1 MNQEAAGQKSDRPSP
16 RASFLNVET
25 SASGKRWEERLAD
38 PRQGLALS
46 QRLGLPEIVGRVLA
60 ARDVGLDE
68 AEAYLN
74 PTLRQ
79 FLPDPSH
86 LRDMDRAVER
96 LVMAIR
102 NGERIAVFGDYDVD
116 GATSSA
122 LLRRFLQQ
130 VGAELRVYIPD
141 RISEGYGPNPAAL
154 RKLKA
159 EGIAVVITVDCGI
172 TAFDALEDAAEQ
184 GLEVIVVDHHAAEPR
199 LPVAAAV
206 VNPNRQDEESD
217 CGHLAA
223 VGVTFLLVV
232 ALNRGL
238 RASGWFQQAGLSE
251 PDLIQWLDLVALG
264 TVCDVV
270 PLHGLNRA
278 FVSQG
283 LKVMAQRKNIGIVA
297 LSDVAKLSERPD
309 SFHLG
314 FMLGPRV
321 NAGGRVGEAGLGAT
335 LLATEDS
342 AEARDLAARLD
353 RHNTER
359 RELEALVLDQAIEQV
374 EAELAAAGDQ
384 MTQGLIFAAAP
395 GWHPGVI
402 GIVASRL
409 KDRYNAPAI
418 VIALDEAGVGKGS
431 GRSVPGVDLGAT
443 VIAARQAGLLI
454 NGGGHP
460 MAAGL
465 TVAGGGLEA
474 LKAFLRERIAAQ
486 LTAANY
492 VPALGI
498 DGALQPGGATAEL
511 LQHIERCGPFGVGNP
526 QPRFVL
532 SSVQVANAAIVGAD
546 HVRCSLVGL
555 DGKRI
560 KGIAFRALDN
570 PLGELLL
577 KSNALPLHVAG
588 KLKLDSWSGRD
599 AVQII
604 IEDAASI

>member
-1 MNQEAAGQKSDRPSP
+1 LTGETGKAEIDKSKASEPSP
-16 RASFLNVET
+16 RACFLNVEA
-25 SASGKRWEERLAD
+25 SAGGKRWEERLSD
-38 PRQGLALS
+38 PRHGLALA
-46 QRLGLPEIVGRVLA
+46 QRLAVPEIVGRILA
-60 ARDVGLDE
+60 ARNVSLDA
-68 AEAYLN
+68 AEAFLN

-86 LRDMDRAVER
+86 LRDMDRAVAR
-96 LVMAIR
+96 LVTAVR
-102 NGERIAVFGDYDVD
+102 SGERIAVFGDYDVD

-122 LLRRFLQQ
+122 LLQRYMKH
-130 VGAELRVYIPD
+130 VGTDLRVYIPD
-141 RISEGYGPNPAAL
+141 RITEGYGPNAAAM
-154 RKLKA
+154 RTLKS

-172 TAFDALEDAAEQ
+172 TAFEALQDAADQ

-199 LPVAAAV
+199 LPAAVAV
-206 VNPNRQDEESD
+206 VNPNRQDETSD

-238 RASGWFQQAGLSE
+238 RDAGWFKSRGLNE
-251 PDLIQWLDLVALG
+251 PDLMQWLDLVALG

-270 PLHGLNRA
+270 PLDGLNRA
-278 FVSQG
+278 FVTQG
-283 LKVMAQRKNIGIVA
+283 LKVMGQRRNPGLVA
-297 LSDVAKLSERPD
+297 LSDVAKLTERPD

-335 LLATEDS
+335 LLSTENPV
-342 AEARDLAARLD
+342 EAQDIAGRLD
-353 RHNTER
+353 RYNTER
-359 RELEALVLDQAIEQV
+359 RELEAQVLDQAIE
-374 EAELAAAGDQ
+374 
-384 MTQGLIFAAAP
+384 LIETGKDEPSGVIIVAAP

-418 VIALDEAGVGKGS
+418 VIAINETGLGKGS

-465 TVAGGGLEA
+465 TVAADALEL
-474 LKAFLRERIAAQ
+474 LKAFFRERIGAQ
-486 LTAANY
+486 IKAVNY
-492 VPALGI
+492 KPSLGI
-498 DGALQPGGATAEL
+498 DGAVQPGGATADL
-511 LQHIERCGPFGVGNP
+511 LREIERCGPFGVGNP

-532 SSVQVANAAIVGAD
+532 PSVQVSHASVVGAD
-546 HVRCSLVGL
+546 HVRCNLVGV

-570 PLGELLL
+570 PLGALLL
-577 KSNALPLHVAG
+577 KSGGLPLHVAG
-588 KLKLDSWSGRD
+588 KLQLDTWTGRD

-604 IEDAASI
+604 IEDAAAI

>member
-1 MNQEAAGQKSDRPSP
+1 MGPTSERLAP
-16 RASFLNVET
+16 RASFLNVEN

-38 PRQGLALS
+38 PRRGLALS
-46 QRLGLPEIVGRVLA
+46 QRLGLPEIVGRILA
-60 ARDVGLDE
+60 ARDVGLED

-86 LRDMDRAVER
+86 LRDMDLAVDR
-96 LVMAIR
+96 LVTAISK
-102 NGERIAVFGDYDVD
+102 GERIAVFGDYDVD

-122 LLRRFLQQ
+122 LLQRFLRAA
-130 VGAELRVYIPD
+130 GADLRVYIPD
-141 RISEGYGPNPAAL
+141 RISEGYGPNAGAL
-154 RKLKA
+154 RKLKS

-172 TAFDALEDAAEQ
+172 TAFDALEDAAAQ

-199 LPVAAAV
+199 LPVATAV

-238 RASGWFQQAGLSE
+238 RAAGWFRQAGISE
-251 PDLIQWLDLVALG
+251 PDLKQWLDLVALG

-270 PLHGLNRA
+270 PLYGLNRA

-283 LKVMAQRKNIGIVA
+283 LKVMAQRKNTGIVA

-335 LLATEDS
+335 LLATDDAS
-342 AEARDLAARLD
+342 QARELASRLD
-353 RHNTER
+353 RHNSER
-359 RELEALVLDQAIEQV
+359 RELEAVVLDQAIEQV
-374 EAELAAAGDQ
+374 EAQ
-384 MTQGLIFAAAP
+384 TQKPSGVVIAAAP

-418 VIALDEAGVGKGS
+418 VIALGDDGLAKGS

-443 VIAARQAGLLI
+443 IIAARQAGLLI

-465 TVAGGGLEA
+465 TVASDGLEA
-474 LKAFLRERIAAQ
+474 LKAFLNERIGAQ
-486 LTAANY
+486 LEAANF
-492 VPALGI
+492 VPSLGI

-511 LQHIERCGPFGVGNP
+511 LLDIERCGPFGVGNP

-532 SSVQVANAAIVGAD
+532 SSVQVANASVVGAD
-546 HVRCSLVGL
+546 HVRCSLLGL

-577 KSNALPLHVAG
+577 KPGRLPIHVAG

>member
-1 MNQEAAGQKSDRPSP
+1 METASERPAP
-16 RASFLNVET
+16 RAGFLNVE
-25 SASGKRWEERLAD
+25 SSVSGKRWEERLSD
-38 PRQGLALS
+38 PRHGLALA

-60 ARDVGLDE
+60 ARDVGLE
-68 AEAYLN
+68 SAEAYLN

-86 LRDMDRAVER
+86 LLDMERAVDR
-96 LVMAIR
+96 LVNAIR
-102 NGERIAVFGDYDVD
+102 DGERIAVFGDYDVD

-122 LLRRFLQQ
+122 LLYRFLQQ

-141 RISEGYGPNPAAL
+141 RISEGYGPNAAAL
-154 RKLKA
+154 RQLKS
-159 EGIAVVITVDCGI
+159 EGIAVVVTVDCGI
-172 TAFDALEDAAEQ
+172 TAFDALEDAAGQ
-184 GLEVIVVDHHAAEPR
+184 GLEVIVVDHHAAEPQ
-199 LPVAAAV
+199 LPTAAAV
-206 VNPNRQDEESD
+206 VNPNRQDQISD

-238 RASGWFQQAGLSE
+238 REAGWFQHTNRPE
-251 PDLIQWLDLVALG
+251 PDLKQWLDLVALG

-278 FVSQG
+278 FVTQG
-283 LKVMAQRKNIGIVA
+283 LKVMAQRRNPGLVA

-335 LLATEDS
+335 LLSTEDAS
-342 AEARDLAARLD
+342 EARDLAGRLD
-353 RHNTER
+353 RYNAER
-359 RELEALVLDQAIEQV
+359 RELEAQVLDQAIEQV
-374 EAELAAAGDQ
+374 EASMGASDAGLSDGVVIAAAE
-384 MTQGLIFAAAP
+384 

-409 KDRYNAPAI
+409 KDRYNAPAV
-418 VIALDEAGVGKGS
+418 VIALDEAGLGKGS

-465 TVAGGGLEA
+465 TVAADALEP
-474 LKAFLRERIAAQ
+474 LRAFLVERISAQ
-486 LTAANY
+486 LAAVNY
-492 VPALGI
+492 VPSLGI
-498 DGALQPGGATAEL
+498 DGALQPGGATADIL
-511 LQHIERCGPFGVGNP
+511 LEIERCGPFGVGNP

-532 SSVQVANAAIVGAD
+532 PSVRVGHASVVGAD
-546 HVRCSLVGL
+546 HVRCNLTGV

-570 PLGELLL
+570 PLGQLLL
-577 KSNALPLHVAG
+577 NSGGLPLHVAG
-588 KLKLDSWSGRD
+588 KLKLDSWAGRD

-604 IEDAASI
+604 IEDAAPI

>member
-1 MNQEAAGQKSDRPSP
+1 MGETQERLSP
-16 RASFLNVET
+16 RASFLNVEN
-25 SASGKRWEERLAD
+25 SATGKRWEERLAD
-38 PRQGLALS
+38 PRRGLALS

-60 ARDVGLDE
+60 ARDVGLED

-86 LRDMDRAVER
+86 LRDMDLAVER
-96 LVMAIR
+96 LVAAIR
-102 NGERIAVFGDYDVD
+102 NRERIAVFGDYDVD

-122 LLRRFLQQ
+122 LLQRFLKQA
-130 VGAELRVYIPD
+130 GADLRVYIPD
-141 RISEGYGPNPAAL
+141 RISEGYGPNAAAL

-159 EGIAVVITVDCGI
+159 EGIAVVVTVDCGI
-172 TAFDALEDAAEQ
+172 TAFEPLEDAAGQ
-184 GLEVIVVDHHAAEPR
+184 GLDVIVVDHHAAEPR
-199 LPVAAAV
+199 LPAAAAV
-206 VNPNRQDEESD
+206 VNPNRQDEDSD

-238 RASGWFQQAGLSE
+238 RTAGWFQQIGVPE
-251 PDLIQWLDLVALG
+251 PDLKQWLDLVALG

-270 PLHGLNRA
+270 PLYGLNRA
-278 FVSQG
+278 FVTQG
-283 LKVMAQRKNIGIVA
+283 LKVMAQRRNPGIVA
-297 LSDVAKLSERPD
+297 LSDIAKLSERPD

-321 NAGGRVGEAGLGAT
+321 NAGGRVGESDLGAT
-335 LLATEDS
+335 LLASDDPN
-342 AEARDLAARLD
+342 EARELAQQLD
-353 RHNTER
+353 RYNAER

-374 EAELAAAGDQ
+374 ESFPEGPAGVV
-384 MTQGLIFAAAP
+384 IAAAP

-409 KDRYNAPAI
+409 KDRYNRPAI
-418 VIALDEAGVGKGS
+418 VIALDENGLGKGS
-431 GRSVPGVDLGAT
+431 GRSVPGVDLGST

-465 TVAGGGLEA
+465 TVAADSLDA
-474 LKAFLRERIAAQ
+474 LKAFLSERISAQ
-486 LTAANY
+486 LAAVNY
-492 VPALGI
+492 VPSLGI
-498 DGALQPGGATAEL
+498 DGAIQPGGASAEL
-511 LQHIERCGPFGVGNP
+511 LREIERCGPFGVGNP

-532 SSVQVANAAIVGAD
+532 PSVQVANAGVVGAD
-546 HVRCSLVGL
+546 HVRCNLVGI

-570 PLGELLL
+570 PLGQMLL
-577 KSNALPLHVAG
+577 KTGGLPLHVAG

-604 IEDAASI
+604 IEDAAEI

>member
-1 MNQEAAGQKSDRPSP
+1 MQTVPERPAP
-16 RASFLNVET
+16 RNSFLNVE
-25 SASGKRWEERLAD
+25 SSISGKRWEERLSD
-38 PRQGLALS
+38 PRHGLALA
-46 QRLGLPEIVGRVLA
+46 QRLELPEIVGRVLA
-60 ARDVGLDE
+60 ARDVSFE
-68 AEAYLN
+68 SAEAFLN

-86 LRDMDRAVER
+86 LLDMDRAVER
-96 LVMAIR
+96 LVAAIR
-102 NGERIAVFGDYDVD
+102 DGEGIAVFGDYDVD

-122 LLRRFLQQ
+122 LLHRYLQQ
-130 VGAELRVYIPD
+130 IGAELRVYIPD
-141 RISEGYGPNPAAL
+141 RISEGYGPNPTAL
-154 RKLKA
+154 RKLKD
-159 EGIAVVITVDCGI
+159 EGIAVVVTVDCGI
-172 TAFDALEDAAEQ
+172 TAFEALEDAAGQ
-184 GLEVIVVDHHAAEPR
+184 GLEVIVVDHHAAEPK
-199 LPVAAAV
+199 LPPAAAV
-206 VNPNRQDEESD
+206 VNPNRQDQVSD

-223 VGVTFLLVV
+223 VGVTFLLIV

-238 RASGWFQQAGLSE
+238 RNAGWFEGGDRPE
-251 PDLIQWLDLVALG
+251 PDLRQWLDLVALG

-278 FVSQG
+278 FVTQG
-283 LKVMAQRKNIGIVA
+283 LKVMAQRRNPGLVA

-321 NAGGRVGEAGLGAT
+321 NAGGRVGESGLGAT
-335 LLATEDS
+335 LLSTDDPSVAG
-342 AEARDLAARLD
+342 DLAGRLD
-353 RHNTER
+353 RYNSER
-359 RELEALVLDQAIEQV
+359 REIEAQVLDQAIEQV
-374 EAELAAAGDQ
+374 EETMQSAGKATTGGLVIAAAE
-384 MTQGLIFAAAP
+384 

-418 VIALDEAGVGKGS
+418 VIALDETGQGKGS

-465 TVAGGGLEA
+465 TVAADGLDA
-474 LKAFLRERIAAQ
+474 LRAFLSERISDQ
-486 LTAANY
+486 LAAANY
-492 VPALGI
+492 VPSLGI
-498 DGALQPGGATAEL
+498 DGALQPGGATAEIL
-511 LQHIERCGPFGVGNP
+511 REIERCGPFGVGNP

-532 SSVQVANAAIVGAD
+532 PSVRVGHASIVGAD
-546 HVRCSLVGL
+546 HVRCNLTGV

-570 PLGELLL
+570 PLGQLLL
-577 KSNALPLHVAG
+577 NSGGLPLHVAG
-588 KLKLDSWSGRD
+588 KLKLDSWAGRD

>member
-1 MNQEAAGQKSDRPSP
+1 MGQVGPGQTSERLAP
-16 RASFLNVET
+16 RASFLNVEN

-38 PRQGLALS
+38 PRRGLALS

-60 ARDVGLDE
+60 ARDVGLED
-68 AEAYLN
+68 ADAYLN

-86 LRDMDRAVER
+86 LRDMDLAVDR
-96 LVMAIR
+96 LVTAIR
-102 NGERIAVFGDYDVD
+102 KGERIAVFGDYDVD

-122 LLRRFLQQ
+122 LLQRFLKEA
-130 VGAELRVYIPD
+130 GADLRVYIPD
-141 RISEGYGPNPAAL
+141 RISEGYGPNAGAM
-154 RKLKA
+154 RQLKS

-172 TAFDALEDAAEQ
+172 TAFDALEDAAAQ

-199 LPVAAAV
+199 LPVATAV
-206 VNPNRQDEESD
+206 VNPNRQDEDSD

-223 VGVTFLLVV
+223 VGVTFLLIV

-238 RASGWFQQAGLSE
+238 RIAGWFQQAGISE
-251 PDLIQWLDLVALG
+251 PDLKQWLDLVALG

-283 LKVMAQRKNIGIVA
+283 LKVMALRRNTGIVA

-335 LLATEDS
+335 LLATEDAS
-342 AEARDLAARLD
+342 QARELASRLD

-359 RELEALVLDQAIEQV
+359 RELEAVVLDQAIEQV
-374 EAELAAAGDQ
+374 EAEAKGGAGVV
-384 MTQGLIFAAAP
+384 IAAAP

-409 KDRYNAPAI
+409 KDRYNAPAV
-418 VIALDEAGVGKGS
+418 VIALDDEGQGKGS

-443 VIAARQAGLLI
+443 IIAARQAGLLV

-465 TVAGGGLEA
+465 TVAAGGLDA
-474 LKAFLRERIAAQ
+474 LKAFLNERIGAQ
-486 LTAANY
+486 LEAANF
-492 VPALGI
+492 VPSLGI

-511 LQHIERCGPFGVGNP
+511 LQDIERCGPFGVGNP

-532 SSVQVANAAIVGAD
+532 SSVQVANASVVGAD

-577 KSNALPLHVAG
+577 KPGNLPLHVAG

>member
-1 MNQEAAGQKSDRPSP
+1 MQQAPDRQTP
-16 RASFLNVET
+16 RNSFLEVE
-25 SASGKRWEERLAD
+25 SSVSGKRWEERLSD
-38 PRQGLALS
+38 PRLGLALS

-60 ARDVGLDE
+60 ARDVGLE
-68 AEAYLN
+68 TAESFLN

-86 LRDMDRAVER
+86 LLDMDRAVAR
-96 LVMAIR
+96 LVAAIQ
-102 NGERIAVFGDYDVD
+102 NSEGIAVFGDYDVD

-122 LLRRFLQQ
+122 LLHRYLQQ
-130 VGAELRVYIPD
+130 VGAALRVYIPD
-141 RISEGYGPNPAAL
+141 RISEGYGPNAAAL
-154 RKLKA
+154 RKLKS
-159 EGIAVVITVDCGI
+159 EGIAVVVTVDCGI
-172 TAFDALEDAAEQ
+172 TAFEALEDAAGQ
-184 GLEVIVVDHHAAEPR
+184 GLEVIVVDHHAAEPK
-199 LPVAAAV
+199 LPPAAAV
-206 VNPNRQDEESD
+206 VNPNRQDQVSD

-223 VGVTFLLVV
+223 VGVTFLLIV

-238 RASGWFQQAGLSE
+238 RNAGWFTGAGRAE
-251 PDLIQWLDLVALG
+251 PDLKQWLDLVALG

-278 FVSQG
+278 FVTQG
-283 LKVMAQRKNIGIVA
+283 LKVMAQRRNPGLVA

-321 NAGGRVGEAGLGAT
+321 NAGGRVGESGLGAT
-335 LLATEDS
+335 LLSTEDPS
-342 AEARDLAARLD
+342 EAQDLAGRLD
-353 RHNTER
+353 RYNAER
-359 RELEALVLDQAIEQV
+359 REIEAQVLDQAIEQV
-374 EAELAAAGDQ
+374 EQRMSLSDGGTAGGLVIAAGE
-384 MTQGLIFAAAP
+384 

-418 VIALDEAGVGKGS
+418 VIALDDAGLGKGS

-443 VIAARQAGLLI
+443 VIAARQAGLLV

-465 TVAGGGLEA
+465 TVAAGALEA
-474 LKAFLRERIAAQ
+474 LKAFLDERISAQ
-486 LTAANY
+486 LAAVNY
-492 VPALGI
+492 VPSLGI
-498 DGALQPGGATAEL
+498 DGALQPGGATSDI
-511 LQHIERCGPFGVGNP
+511 LQQIERCGPFGVGNP

-532 SSVQVANAAIVGAD
+532 PSVRVGHASVVGAD
-546 HVRCSLVGL
+546 HVRCNLTGA

-570 PLGELLL
+570 PLGQLLL
-577 KSNALPLHVAG
+577 NSGGLPLHVAG
-588 KLKLDSWSGRD
+588 KLKLDSWAGRD

>member
-1 MNQEAAGQKSDRPSP
+1 MGETLERLSP
-16 RASFLNVET
+16 RASFLNVEN
-25 SASGKRWEERLAD
+25 SATGKRWEERLAD
-38 PRQGLALS
+38 PRRGLALS

-60 ARDVGLDE
+60 ARDVGLED

-86 LRDMDRAVER
+86 LRDMDLAVER
-96 LVMAIR
+96 LVAAIR

-122 LLRRFLQQ
+122 LLQRFLKQA
-130 VGAELRVYIPD
+130 GADLRVYIPD
-141 RISEGYGPNPAAL
+141 RIAEGYGPNATAL
-154 RKLKA
+154 RKLKD

-172 TAFDALEDAAEQ
+172 TAFEPLEDAAGQ
-184 GLEVIVVDHHAAEPR
+184 GLDVIVVDHHAAEPR

-206 VNPNRQDEESD
+206 VNPNRQDEDSD

-238 RASGWFQQAGLSE
+238 RNAGWFQQAGVPE
-251 PDLIQWLDLVALG
+251 PNLKQWLDLVALG

-270 PLHGLNRA
+270 PLYGLNRA
-278 FVSQG
+278 FVTQG
-283 LKVMAQRKNIGIVA
+283 LKVMAQRQNPGIVA

-321 NAGGRVGEAGLGAT
+321 NAGGRVGESGLGAT
-335 LLATEDS
+335 LLASDDPN
-342 AEARDLAARLD
+342 EARELAQQLD
-353 RHNTER
+353 RHNAER
-359 RELEALVLDQAIEQV
+359 RELEALVLDQAIEQA
-374 EAELAAAGDQ
+374 EADPQEAAGVV
-384 MTQGLIFAAAP
+384 IVAAP

-409 KDRYNAPAI
+409 KDRYNRPAI
-418 VIALDEAGVGKGS
+418 VIALDENGLGKGS
-431 GRSVPGVDLGAT
+431 GRSVPGVDLGST

-465 TVAGGGLEA
+465 TVAADNLEA
-474 LKAFLRERIAAQ
+474 LKAFLSERISAQ
-486 LTAANY
+486 LEAVNY
-492 VPALGI
+492 VPSLGI
-498 DGALQPGGATAEL
+498 DGGIQPGGATAEL
-511 LQHIERCGPFGVGNP
+511 LREIERCGPFGVGNP

-532 SSVQVANAAIVGAD
+532 PSVQVANAGVVGAD
-546 HVRCSLVGL
+546 HVRCNLVGI

-570 PLGELLL
+570 PLGQMLL
-577 KSNALPLHVAG
+577 KTGGLPLHVAG

-604 IEDAASI
+604 IEDAAQI

>member
-1 MNQEAAGQKSDRPSP
+1 MQQAPDRQTL
-16 RASFLNVET
+16 RNSFLEVE
-25 SASGKRWEERLAD
+25 SSVSGKRWEERLSD
-38 PRQGLALS
+38 PRLGLALS

-60 ARDVGLDE
+60 ARDVGLE
-68 AEAYLN
+68 TAEAFLN

-86 LRDMDRAVER
+86 LLDMDRAVAR
-96 LVMAIR
+96 LVAAIQ
-102 NGERIAVFGDYDVD
+102 NSEGIAVFGDYDVD

-122 LLRRFLQQ
+122 LLHRYLQQ
-130 VGAELRVYIPD
+130 VGAALRVYIPD
-141 RISEGYGPNPAAL
+141 RISEGYGPNAAAL
-154 RKLKA
+154 RKLKS
-159 EGIAVVITVDCGI
+159 EGIAVVVTVDCGI
-172 TAFDALEDAAEQ
+172 TAFDALEDAAGQ
-184 GLEVIVVDHHAAEPR
+184 GLEVIVVDHHAAEPK
-199 LPVAAAV
+199 LPPAAAV
-206 VNPNRQDEESD
+206 VNPNRQDQVSN

-223 VGVTFLLVV
+223 VGVTFLLIV

-238 RASGWFQQAGLSE
+238 RNAGWFTGAGRAE
-251 PDLIQWLDLVALG
+251 PDLKQWLDLVALG

-278 FVSQG
+278 FVTQG
-283 LKVMAQRKNIGIVA
+283 LKVMAQRRNPGLVA

-321 NAGGRVGEAGLGAT
+321 NAGGRVGESGLGAT
-335 LLATEDS
+335 LLSTES
-342 AEARDLAARLD
+342 PSEAQDLAGRLD
-353 RHNTER
+353 RYNAER
-359 RELEALVLDQAIEQV
+359 REIEAQVLDQAIEQV
-374 EAELAAAGDQ
+374 EQRMSLSDGGTAGGLVIAAGE
-384 MTQGLIFAAAP
+384 

-418 VIALDEAGVGKGS
+418 VIALDDAGLGKGS

-443 VIAARQAGLLI
+443 VIAARQAGLLV

-465 TVAGGGLEA
+465 TVAAGALES
-474 LKAFLRERIAAQ
+474 LKAFLAERISAQ
-486 LTAANY
+486 LAAVNY
-492 VPALGI
+492 VPSLGI
-498 DGALQPGGATAEL
+498 DGALQPGGATSDI
-511 LQHIERCGPFGVGNP
+511 LQQIERCGPFGVGNP

-532 SSVQVANAAIVGAD
+532 PSVRVGHASVVGAD
-546 HVRCSLVGL
+546 HVRCNLTGA

-570 PLGELLL
+570 PLGQLLL
-577 KSNALPLHVAG
+577 NSGGLPLHVAG
-588 KLKLDSWSGRD
+588 KLKLDSWAGRD